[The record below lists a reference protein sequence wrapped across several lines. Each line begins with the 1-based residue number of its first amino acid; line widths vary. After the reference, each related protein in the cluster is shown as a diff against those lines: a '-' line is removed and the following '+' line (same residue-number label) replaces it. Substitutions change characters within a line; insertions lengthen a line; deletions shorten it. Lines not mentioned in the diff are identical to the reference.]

1 MVTSGYLG
9 LAHRGSGA
17 NAVGAGLVPGR
28 AGGSTAV
35 HVSGDREV
43 RPRGFFA
50 YRAAWVWCAAASLLA
65 LGVAAESSVLK
76 AMKSELDRSMEVLG
90 EQPVPPY
97 FLSYEITETKRISA
111 GAQYGALTYSRK
123 NHARMLDIDLRVGDY
138 ALDNTRPLR
147 EQNSLSFLNI
157 NLVEAPVEDDAD
169 AIRALLW
176 SETDKRYKRALEE
189 LTTVKTNVQV
199 KVEAEDKAGDFS
211 PEEPSE
217 SIEVERPIEAD
228 IAAWEH
234 KVERYT
240 EPFSRYGEFYDGR
253 ASFSATTE
261 TRWFVNSDGS
271 RIQTSETLYRL
282 FVSAL
287 TKADDG
293 MELPLYQSY
302 IALTPA
308 GLPHDETVER
318 DVAKMIDTLRA
329 LREAPLVEPYTGP
342 AILAGEASGVF
353 FHEILGHRLEG
364 HRQKLEDEGQ
374 TFKKLLNERV
384 LPENFSVHFDPTMT
398 RHGGKDLVGTYRF
411 DNQGIQ
417 ARRVTVIDK
426 GILKGFLLSRRPID
440 GFPNSNGHGRKQ
452 AGFRPVARQS
462 NLIVEVTDPLTS
474 EELKAKLLAAI
485 EAEGKPFG
493 LRFEAIQG
501 GFTTTGRFM
510 PNSFNV
516 TPLVVYRVYP
526 DGREELVRGVDLI
539 GTPLTTFSR
548 VAAGDDQIAVFN
560 GTCGAESGGVPVS
573 AASPSILVSQIE
585 VQKKE
590 KSQERPPLLP
600 APLGEDRLGF
610 SIY

>member
-1 MVTSGYLG
+1 M
-9 LAHRGSGA
+9 
-17 NAVGAGLVPGR
+17 
-28 AGGSTAV
+28 
-35 HVSGDREV
+35 
-43 RPRGFFA
+43 
-50 YRAAWVWCAAASLLA
+50 
-65 LGVAAESSVLK
+65 
-76 AMKSELDRSMEVLG
+76 
-90 EQPVPPY
+90 
-97 FLSYEITETKRISA
+97 
-111 GAQYGALTYSRK
+111 
-123 NHARMLDIDLRVGDY
+123 
-138 ALDNTRPLR
+138 R
-147 EQNSLSFLNI
+147 EQNSISFSNFNLSQ
-157 NLVEAPVEDDAD
+157 VPVENDID

-176 SETDKRYKRALEE
+176 SETDKRYKQALEE
-189 LTTVKTNVQV
+189 LTTVQTNVQV

-211 PEEPSE
+211 REEPSKGVE
-217 SIEVERPIEAD
+217 TERPIEAD
-228 IAAWEH
+228 LATWEQ
-234 KVERYT
+234 KLERYT
-240 EPFSRYGEFYDGR
+240 EPFARYGEFHDAR
-253 ASFSATTE
+253 ASFSAGTE

-271 RIQTSETLYRL
+271 EIQTTETLYRL
-282 FVSAL
+282 FVSAS

-293 MELPLYQSY
+293 MVLPLYKSY
-302 IALTPA
+302 TGLTPD
-308 GLPHDETVER
+308 GLPDDETVER
-318 DVAKMIDTLRA
+318 DVAQMIDTLRA

-398 RHGGKDLVGTYRF
+398 QHGGTDLVGTYRF
-411 DNQGIQ
+411 DNQGVK

-426 GILKGFLLSRRPID
+426 GILKSFLLSRRPID

-452 AGFRPVARQS
+452 AGYRPVARQS
-462 NLIVEVTDPLTS
+462 NLIVEVADPLTTD
-474 EELKAKLLAAI
+474 ELKAELVAAI

-590 KSQERPPLLP
+590 KSQDRPPLLP
-600 APLGEDRLGF
+600 APLGDDRLGF
-610 SIY
+610 SFH

>member
-1 MVTSGYLG
+1 MFEHQAPRLVAHAAAYACLAVG
-9 LAHRGSGA
+9 LAA
-17 NAVGAGLVPGR
+17 NAADE
-28 AGGSTAV
+28 
-35 HVSGDREV
+35 H
-43 RPRGFFA
+43 
-50 YRAAWVWCAAASLLA
+50 
-65 LGVAAESSVLK
+65 SVLT
-76 AMKSELDRSMEVLG
+76 AMKAELDRSMKILG

-97 FLSYEITETKRISA
+97 FLSYEITERKTVSA
-111 GAQYGALTYSRK
+111 GAAFGALTGSGESRG
-123 NHARMLDIDLRVGDY
+123 RMLDIDLRVGDY

-147 EQNSLSFLNI
+147 EQNSFSFNF
-157 NLVEAPVEDDAD
+157 NFSQAPVEDDVD

-176 SETDKRYKRALEE
+176 SETDKRYKQALEE
-189 LTTVKTNVQV
+189 LTTVQTNVQV

-211 PEEPSE
+211 QEKPSKGVE
-217 SIEVERPIEAD
+217 TERPIEAD
-228 IAAWEH
+228 LAAWEQ
-234 KVERYT
+234 KLERYT
-240 EPFSRYGEFYDGR
+240 EPFARYGEFHDAR
-253 ASFSATTE
+253 ASFSAGVE

-271 RIQTSETLYRL
+271 EIQTTETLYRL
-282 FVSAL
+282 FVSAS

-293 MELPLYQSY
+293 MVLPLYQSY
-302 IALTPA
+302 TALTPQ
-308 GLPHDETVER
+308 GLPDDETVER

-398 RHGGKDLVGTYRF
+398 QHGGTDLVGTYRF
-411 DNQGIQ
+411 DNQGIK

-426 GILKGFLLSRRPID
+426 GILKSFLLSRRPID

-452 AGFRPVARQS
+452 AGYRPVARQS
-462 NLIVEVTDPLTS
+462 NLIVEVADPLTS
-474 EELKAKLLAAI
+474 EELKAELVAAI

-573 AASPSILVSQIE
+573 ASSPSILVSQIE

-590 KSQERPPLLP
+590 KSQDRPPLLP
-600 APLGEDRLGF
+600 APIGDDRLGF
-610 SIY
+610 SFHWWQGGVAP

>member
-1 MVTSGYLG
+1 MFEYQSPRLLARAAAAACLVVG
-9 LAHRGSGA
+9 LAA
-17 NAVGAGLVPGR
+17 NADDE
-28 AGGSTAV
+28 
-35 HVSGDREV
+35 H
-43 RPRGFFA
+43 
-50 YRAAWVWCAAASLLA
+50 
-65 LGVAAESSVLK
+65 SVLT
-76 AMKSELDRSMEVLG
+76 AMKTELDRSMKILG
-90 EQPVPPY
+90 EQPIPPY
-97 FLSYEITETKRISA
+97 FLSYEITERKTISA
-111 GAQYGALTYSRK
+111 GASFGALTGSGES
-123 NHARMLDIDLRVGDY
+123 HGRMLDIDLRVGDY

-147 EQNSLSFLNI
+147 EQNSISFSNFNLSQ
-157 NLVEAPVEDDAD
+157 VPVENDID

-176 SETDKRYKRALEE
+176 SETDKRYKQALEE
-189 LTTVKTNVQV
+189 LTTVQTNVQV

-211 PEEPSE
+211 REEPSKGVE
-217 SIEVERPIEAD
+217 TERPIEAD
-228 IAAWEH
+228 LATWEQ
-234 KVERYT
+234 KLERYT
-240 EPFSRYGEFYDGR
+240 EPFARYGEFHDAR
-253 ASFSATTE
+253 ASFSAGTE

-271 RIQTSETLYRL
+271 EIQTTETLYRL
-282 FVSAL
+282 FVSAS

-293 MELPLYQSY
+293 MVLPLYKSY
-302 IALTPA
+302 TGLTPD
-308 GLPHDETVER
+308 GLPDDETVER
-318 DVAKMIDTLRA
+318 DVAQMIDTLRA

-398 RHGGKDLVGTYRF
+398 QHGGTDLVGTYRF
-411 DNQGIQ
+411 DNQGVK

-426 GILKGFLLSRRPID
+426 GILKSFLLSRRPID

-452 AGFRPVARQS
+452 AGYRPVARQS
-462 NLIVEVTDPLTS
+462 NLIVEVADPLTTD
-474 EELKAKLLAAI
+474 ELKAELVAAI

-590 KSQERPPLLP
+590 KSQDRPPLLP
-600 APLGEDRLGF
+600 APLGDDRLGF
-610 SIY
+610 SFH